1 MNEKEADAIAQIA
14 MYCEKIKRAQEKFF
28 PTKDLFNEEALYR
41 VGCAFYVQQIGEHV
55 NDLSEG
61 FIAAHAEIPW
71 HQIRGFRNVIAHAYG
86 NVDAEILWE
95 TITEDI
101 PRLAAFCIHLQDE
114 RL

>member
-41 VGCAFYVQQIGEHV
+41 DGCAFYVQQIGEHV
-55 NDLSEG
+55 HDLSEG

-71 HQIRGFRNVIAHAYG
+71 HAYG

-101 PRLAAFCIHLQDE
+101 PRLAEFCIHLQDE

>member
-1 MNEKEADAIAQIA
+1 MNEKEADAIAHIA

-28 PTKDLFNEEALYR
+28 PTKDLFNEETLYR
-41 VGCAFYVQQIGEHV
+41 DGCGFYVQQIGEHV

-61 FIAAHAEIPW
+61 FIAEHSEIPW

-101 PRLAAFCIHLQDE
+101 PRLAEFCIRLQED